1 MLKRFSCISTL
12 HTGYGLQA
20 FLLSEAIMSLSAKIA
35 NTEAALLE
43 LILFFVRHSLPAWPA
58 TLTSVLEA
66 LRQKDAL
73 KALEQW
79 AKIPLM
85 GEYGLMQIEITYIDG
100 YRVENPQ
107 AEQVHFNRLLEQTM
121 QAFNN
126 LRLYVRSGVN
136 RPLLEIY
143 VDSR

>member
-1 MLKRFSCISTL
+1 
-12 HTGYGLQA
+12 
-20 FLLSEAIMSLSAKIA
+20 MSVSAKIA
-35 NTEAALLE
+35 NTKAALLE
-43 LILFFVRHSLPAWPA
+43 LILFFVRHSLPAWPT
-58 TLTSVLEA
+58 TLQGVLEA

-73 KALEQW
+73 NALEQW

-85 GEYGLMQIEITYIDG
+85 GEYGLMQVEITYIDG

>member
-1 MLKRFSCISTL
+1 
-12 HTGYGLQA
+12 
-20 FLLSEAIMSLSAKIA
+20 MSLSAKIQ

-43 LILFFVRHSLPAWPA
+43 LTMFFVRHSLPAWPA
-58 TLTSVLEA
+58 TLTRVLEA

-73 KALEQW
+73 KALEHW

-85 GEYGLMQIEITYIDG
+85 GEYGLMQVEISYING
-100 YRVENPQ
+100 YQVENVQ

-136 RPLLEIY
+136 KPLIEIY
-143 VDSR
+143 VDSK

>member
-1 MLKRFSCISTL
+1 
-12 HTGYGLQA
+12 
-20 FLLSEAIMSLSAKIA
+20 MSLTAKIQ
-35 NTEAALLE
+35 NTEEALFE

-58 TLTSVLEA
+58 TLTHVLEA

-73 KALEQW
+73 KALEHW
-79 AKIPLM
+79 ARVPLM
-85 GEYGLMQIEITYIDG
+85 GEYGLMQVEVSYING
-100 YRVENPQ
+100 YQVENVQ

-136 RPLLEIY
+136 KPLIEIY
-143 VDSR
+143 VDSK

>member
-1 MLKRFSCISTL
+1 
-12 HTGYGLQA
+12 
-20 FLLSEAIMSLSAKIA
+20 MSLSAKIQ

-43 LILFFVRHSLPAWPA
+43 LTMFFVRHSLPAWPA

-73 KALEQW
+73 KALEHW

-85 GEYGLMQIEITYIDG
+85 GEYGLMQVEVSYING
-100 YRVENPQ
+100 YQVENVQ

-136 RPLLEIY
+136 KPLIEIY
-143 VDSR
+143 VDSK